1 MDINLCLVIL
11 PFFAKW
17 YTITAIAESVVSYIV
32 DTFAQKL
39 NATVYQNKLCSTFM
53 QRFEAL
59 ARITR
64 VPV

>member
-32 DTFAQKL
+32 HIFAQEL
-39 NATVYQNKLCSTFM
+39 NATVYQNKLCATFM
-53 QRFEAL
+53 LRFESL
-59 ARITR
+59 RG
-64 VPV
+64 